1 MPDDEDDNDQVKL
14 ARFFAQARS
23 ASGEILWNFSGEPEL
38 ATATARAHKGDVK
51 DFSLAA
57 VGRQRIEWAERDMP
71 VLRAIRERFV
81 TEKPLAGMRMS
92 ACLHVTAETANLAR
106 TLKAGGA
113 DLLLCAS
120 NPLSTQDDVAASMVQ
135 DYGIPVFAIKGED
148 EHSYYRHITAALQ
161 HLPNVTMDDG
171 ADLVSAMIFI
181 ALDRLD
187 DLHPEVRAWAS
198 KLGPADR
205 KALVANV
212 VASMEE
218 TTTGVIRLRA
228 MEKDGVLKLPVIA
241 VNDAQT
247 KHFFDN
253 RYGTGQSTID
263 GIIRATD
270 TLLAGRQM
278 VVCGY
283 GWCGKGVALRAR
295 GMGSHVIVTEVD
307 PIRALEA
314 AMDGFQVKTIAEAA
328 PLGDIFVTVTG
339 DIHVIRGEHFVAMK
353 DGAMICNSGHFNVE
367 LALDELGQ
375 LAASVNKGVRE
386 FVDEYVLKNGHR
398 LYVLGEGRL
407 INLAAAHGH
416 PASVMD
422 MSFAAQALATEW
434 SVKHTSKLEH
444 KVHQVPKAVDEF
456 VATLKLQTMGIS
468 LDKLT
473 TEQQK
478 YLQSWEMGT

>member
-1 MPDDEDDNDQVKL
+1 MTVV
-14 ARFFAQARS
+14 
-23 ASGEILWNFSGEPEL
+23 
-38 ATATARAHKGDVK
+38 GDVK
-51 DFSLAA
+51 DLSLAG
-57 VGRQRIEWAERDMP
+57 VGLQRILWAERDMP
-71 VLRAIRERFV
+71 VLRAIRERFAA
-81 TEKPLAGMRMS
+81 EQPLKGLRMS

-106 TLKAGGA
+106 TLVAGGA
-113 DLLLCAS
+113 DLVLVAS
-120 NPLSTQDDVAASMVQ
+120 NPLSTQDDVAASLVK
-135 DYGIPVFAIKGED
+135 DFNIPVYAIKGED
-148 EHSYYRHITAALQ
+148 EHSYYRHIAEALK
-161 HLPNVTMDDG
+161 HNPHVTMDDG

-181 ALDRLD
+181 TLGRLD
-187 DLHPEVRAWAS
+187 DLHPEVRSWAS
-198 KLGPADR
+198 KLTAEE
-205 KALVANV
+205 KKNVAAEV
-212 VASMEE
+212 IASMEE

-270 TLLAGRQM
+270 VLLAGRNV

-295 GMGSHVIVTEVD
+295 GMGSNVVITEID

-314 AMDGFQVKTIAEAA
+314 RMDGFVVLPIAEAA
-328 PLGDIFVTVTG
+328 KNGDLFITVTG
-339 DIHVIRGEHFVAMK
+339 NIHVIRGEHFAAMR

-367 LALDELGQ
+367 LALDD
-375 LAASVNKGVRE
+375 LAKLAKTTNKGVRE
-386 FVDEYVLKNGHR
+386 FVDEYVMADGRR

-434 SVKHTSKLEH
+434 SVSQKGKLEH
-444 KVHQVPKAVDEF
+444 KVYNVPKAVDEW
-456 VATLKLQTMGIS
+456 VAALKLQTMGVAI
-468 LDKLT
+468 DILT
-473 TEQQK
+473 AEQTK
-478 YLQSWEMGT
+478 YLASWEMGT

>member
-1 MPDDEDDNDQVKL
+1 LSTIV
-14 ARFFAQARS
+14 S
-23 ASGEILWNFSGEPEL
+23 A
-38 ATATARAHKGDVK
+38 DVK
-51 DFSLAA
+51 DLGLAVA
-57 VGRQRIEWAERDMP
+57 GYSRIVWAERDMP
-71 VLRAIRERFV
+71 VLRAIRDRFEQ
-81 TEKPLAGMRMS
+81 EKPLAGLRMS

-106 TLKAGGA
+106 TLVAGGA
-113 DLLLCAS
+113 DLVLVAS
-120 NPLSTQDDVAASMVQ
+120 NPLSTQDDVAASLVQ
-135 DYGIPVFAIKGED
+135 DFGIPVFAIKGED
-148 EHSYYRHITAALQ
+148 ETSYYRHIAAALQ
-161 HLPNVTMDDG
+161 HRPQITMDDG

-181 ALDRLD
+181 ALNRLD
-187 DLHPEVRAWAS
+187 DVHPEVRAWARGLS
-198 KLGPADR
+198 ASER
-205 KALVANV
+205 AALVGDV
-212 VASMEE
+212 IGSMEE

-270 TLLAGRQM
+270 LLLAGKKV

-295 GMGSHVIVTEVD
+295 GMGSHVIVTEIS

-314 AMDGFQVKTIAEAA
+314 AMDGFEVMEIANAA
-328 PLGDIFVTVTG
+328 KVGDLFITVTG
-339 DIHVIRGEHFVAMK
+339 NIHVIRGEHFATMK

-367 LALDELGQ
+367 LALED
-375 LAASVNKGVRE
+375 LAAAAKQINRKVRE
-386 FVDEYVLKNGHR
+386 FVDEYVMPDGNR

-422 MSFAAQALATEW
+422 MSFAAQALSTEW
-434 SVKHTSKLEH
+434 AITQRDNLEH
-444 KVHQVPKAVDEF
+444 R
-456 VATLKLQTMGIS
+456 S
-468 LDKLT
+468 T
-473 TEQQK
+473 TCPRP
-478 YLQSWEMGT
+478 STSGSPG